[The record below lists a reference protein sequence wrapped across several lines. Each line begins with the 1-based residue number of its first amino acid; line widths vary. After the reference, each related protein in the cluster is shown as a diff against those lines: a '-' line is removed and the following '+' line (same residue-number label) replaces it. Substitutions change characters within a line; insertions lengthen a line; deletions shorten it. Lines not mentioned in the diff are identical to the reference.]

1 MDTKSPEFCN
11 MSSTGGR
18 SSPLCI
24 VYVAEEGVVY
34 LRPNFFYVYRG
45 VSAVRVTFL
54 LYLEVHDSLKV

>member
-34 LRPNFFYVYRG
+34 LGPNFLYVYRG
-45 VSAVRVTFL
+45 VSAVRVTLL
-54 LYLEVHDSLKV
+54 LYLEVHDFLKM